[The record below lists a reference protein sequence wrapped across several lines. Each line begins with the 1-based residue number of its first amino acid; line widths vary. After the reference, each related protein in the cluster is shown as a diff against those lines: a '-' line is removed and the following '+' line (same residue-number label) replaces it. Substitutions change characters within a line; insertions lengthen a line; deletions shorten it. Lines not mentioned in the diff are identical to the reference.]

1 MACRAGGGVVGAAL
15 GANSTRLGDGWATAN
30 GGETE
35 GQADG
40 KVAEA
45 RASPSALPSTGKVQ
59 AERHVVTNKRHRLS
73 PKEVLLNTCDTAD
86 SNHRLFA
93 RARSQGVTPNTVLR
107 CSCWRTIVR
116 SKRAIPCRFSE
127 LSRLRQLRALHGV
140 LFSRVGTDSTEPFH
154 ANVCW
159 AQCHP

>member
-45 RASPSALPSTGKVQ
+45 RASPSALRSTGKVQ

-73 PKEVLLNTCDTAD
+73 PKEVFCSTHA
-86 SNHRLFA
+86 
-93 RARSQGVTPNTVLR
+93 QGVTPNTVLR

-159 AQCHP
+159 AQCDP